1 MSVTNT
7 AHTALIT
14 SFFDRN
20 SIINL
25 TLLSVS
31 IIGMLTISPWL
42 ILLWPSVL
50 LLDDLALIFTLQ
62 SIFNPEVSIK
72 RGYQFA
78 HVFLEKTSGYG
89 RDLGFNLYDGDL
101 TKENNQ
107 AQIDKW
113 EFVYKSL
120 QLKPGD
126 SVIDIGCGYG
136 DWLKFLKMKGHK
148 TVGVNITPEQAEYGI
163 SQYGLDIICTNW
175 KDILVKKELQKTLY
189 GKFDA
194 VSYMDTIEHYVAA
207 SQKHSHEADKIYQDV
222 FKLADK
228 LMKPNTN
235 TGRVF
240 LSCLH
245 FHKGKSMRKQG
256 LKLLLSILLLIRY
269 HSGSYPT
276 GKDGLT
282 KHSTK
287 YFDEIQRWDRT
298 EDYRL
303 TGVIDNDHF
312 QAPKIRWSFQKIL
325 SIVLLF
331 FLDPHHLHKWLDIKY
346 DAWFN
351 LYGQDAYAKRYDVEE
366 RYKKSFVVLWWV
378 LLKNKRVRD

>member
-7 AHTALIT
+7 AHTTLIT
-14 SFFDRN
+14 SLIDSN

-25 TLLSVS
+25 TLLSTS
-31 IIGMLTISPWL
+31 ILGMLTISPWL
-42 ILLWPSVL
+42 ILLWPAVL
-50 LLDDLALIFTLQ
+50 LLDDLALIFTLK
-62 SIFNPEVSIK
+62 SIFNAEVSIT

-101 TKENNQ
+101 TKENHQ

-136 DWLKFLKMKGHK
+136 DWLNFLKMKGHE
-148 TVGVNITPEQAEYGI
+148 TVGVNITPEQAEYGRT
-163 SQYGLDIICTNW
+163 QYGLDIICANW
-175 KDILVKKELQKTLY
+175 KDILEKKDLQKYLY

-194 VSYMDTIEHYVAA
+194 VTYMDTIEHYVAA
-207 SQKHSHEADKIYQDV
+207 SQKHSPEADLIYQNV

-228 LMKPNTN
+228 LMKPNTK
-235 TGRVF
+235 TGTVF

-312 QAPKIRWSFQKIL
+312 QAPKIRWSLKKIL
-325 SIVLLF
+325 RTILLF
-331 FLDPHHLHKWLDIKY
+331 CLDPHHLHKWLDIKY

-351 LYGQDAYAKRYDVEE
+351 LYGQDAYAKRYDAEE
-366 RYKKSFVVLWWV
+366 RYKKSFVILWWV
-378 LLKNKRVRD
+378 LLKNKRAGD